1 MIIIFALTNSCVEP
15 FTPETVTFESA
26 LVVEAT
32 ITDELAQQEIFLSRT
47 FEFED
52 EGPELERNAVVQV
65 SDDVGNT
72 VDFLESAPGTY
83 RSAIA
88 FRAIPG
94 RKYTLNV
101 QTRDGR
107 TYSSQTA
114 EIPAAAPL
122 SRVYVERTF
131 NSLGDE
137 GVGIFVDSFDP
148 SGNSRN
154 YRYLYE
160 ETYQIIAPF
169 WNDTAMLSTGIEC
182 GVDLIPR
189 EAEERVCY
197 NTELSTDLI
206 ITDTNGFAEDRVEG
220 FLVRFINRNNF
231 IITHGYSVLVKQLIQ
246 SDAAY
251 TFFETLKEFS
261 GSQSLFSETQ
271 VGFLNGN
278 VSSDIDSNEKV
289 LGYFDIASVSE
300 MRIFFDYEDLFP
312 NEPPPPFV
320 STCIESSPPL
330 VSEGGARCVLAPQ
343 VETNIV
349 RYVRPNDDP
358 IVGEGPYIVVPR
370 VCGDCT
376 ALGQTEI
383 PEFWTE
389 D

>member
-1 MIIIFALTNSCVEP
+1 MIGNSCVEP

-32 ITDELAQQEIFLSRT
+32 ITDELAEQQIFLSRT
-47 FEFED
+47 FQFEAD
-52 EGPELERNAVVQV
+52 GPELERDAVVRV
-65 SDDVGNT
+65 SDDLGNT
-72 VDFLESAPGTY
+72 IDFLEVAPGTY
-83 RSAIA
+83 RSANA

-94 RKYTLNV
+94 RLYTLNV

-114 EIPAAAPL
+114 QIPVEAPL
-122 SRVYVERTF
+122 SRVYAERTF
-131 NSLGDE
+131 NSFGDE

-148 SGNSRN
+148 TGNSRN

-160 ETYQIIAPF
+160 ETYKIIAPF
-169 WNDTAMLSTGIEC
+169 WNETAMISTGVEC

-189 EAEERVCY
+189 EAEERVCF

-206 ITDTNGFAEDRVEG
+206 ITDTNGFEEDRVER

-231 IITHGYSVLVKQLIQ
+231 IITHRYSVLVKQLIQ

-251 TFFETLKEFS
+251 SYFETLQEFS

-278 VSSDIDSNEKV
+278 VSSDMDRDEKV

-358 IVGEGPYIVVPR
+358 IVGEGPYIIVPR